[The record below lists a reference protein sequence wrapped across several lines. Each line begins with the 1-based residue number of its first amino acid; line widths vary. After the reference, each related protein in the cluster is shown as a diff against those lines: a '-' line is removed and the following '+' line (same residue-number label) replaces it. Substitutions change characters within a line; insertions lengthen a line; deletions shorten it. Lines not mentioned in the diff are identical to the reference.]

1 MEDTRKTADQ
11 EFLTLAE
18 LAQRLNMKPKT
29 LYVRVSEGDLPYY
42 RIGRLIRFRRDE
54 IDRWLENQRAGGVKE
69 TVRVKTRKTKLSDSR
84 VDRMVRKA
92 IDQERGEG
100 YTPSHGKPDQ
110 IRGSRR

>member
-1 MEDTRKTADQ
+1 MEDTRKTGDQ

-18 LAQRLNMKPKT
+18 LALRLNMKPKT

-42 RIGRLIRFRRDE
+42 RIGRLIRFRREE
-54 IDRWLENQRAGGVKE
+54 IDAWLENQRGAGVKQ
-69 TVRVKTRKTKLSDSR
+69 TIKVRTRKTKLSDSR
-84 VDRMVRKA
+84 IDRMVRKA

>member
-1 MEDTRKTADQ
+1 MEETRKIGDQ

-29 LYVRVSEGDLPYY
+29 LYIRVSEGDLPYY

-54 IDRWLENQRAGGVKE
+54 IDRWLESQRAGAKE

-84 VDRMVRKA
+84 IDRMVRKA

-100 YTPSHGKPDQ
+100 YTSSHGKPDQ

>member
-1 MEDTRKTADQ
+1 MDTCKTGDQ

-54 IDRWLENQRAGGVKE
+54 IDQWLENQRAGVKQ
-69 TVRVKTRKTKLSDSR
+69 TIHIRPKKTKSSGSHIDW
-84 VDRMVRKA
+84 MVRKA
-92 IDQERGEG
+92 IDQERSGG

>member
-1 MEDTRKTADQ
+1 MDTRKTGDQ

-18 LAQRLNMKPKT
+18 LALRLNMKPKT

-54 IDRWLENQRAGGVKE
+54 IDLWLESQRAAGVKE
-69 TVRVKTRKTKLSDSR
+69 TVRIRTRKTKLSDSR
-84 VDRMVRKA
+84 IDRMVRKA

-100 YTPSHGKPDQ
+100 YTPPYGKPDQ
-110 IRGSRR
+110 IKGSRR